1 MRLNVN
7 MEFKPHNCPVGGLA
21 PSCQKCEH
29 FGGIEWTDCGAE
41 VICHWTRAETAVL
54 PKDAIC
60 TVAPAGRCLKMKVG
74 GGYLDCK
81 HFAAVV
87 RDSAGK
93 PVILCRYKGK

>member
-7 MEFKPHNCPVGGLA
+7 MEFKPHNCPEKVLA

-29 FGGIEWTDCGAE
+29 YGGIEWTDCGAE
-41 VICHWTRAETAVL
+41 VICHWTRAGTAVSL
-54 PKDAIC
+54 KRAIC
-60 TVAPAGRCLKMKVG
+60 TVAPEGGCPKTKTDDCLA
-74 GGYLDCK
+74 CK

-93 PVILCRYKGK
+93 PVILCRHKGK